1 MATPDGRLGGESG
14 ADGSSVTLSLDT
26 SGTSS
31 AFTWAKGQWAPFRQL
46 PLAKKTQGVCA
57 RPGLEVPAARGLAED
72 RPAPG
77 ALAAP
82 GGAAAAGGGAGG
94 LAGPGAVVE
103 GDVTPLGPAG
113 GGLAAVG
120 AVSLAGAP
128 VAAAFVAN
136 AAPLVGGRGPGGPD
150 VSSRGA
156 PALSELPLLPATLC
170 RLAVS
175 AARRRAPRLGAQQHI
190 APTSLLPPDAAT
202 RFVNR
207 LFLPIAMAAATSR
220 ARERQR

>member
-14 ADGSSVTLSLDT
+14 ASGSSWTFSLET
-26 SGTSS
+26 SGSSS

-72 RPAPG
+72 RPAPV

-113 GGLAAVG
+113 GGLAVVLAASVAG
-120 AVSLAGAP
+120 GPVATAFCAAGA
-128 VAAAFVAN
+128 AAAPGTRVVVA
-136 AAPLVGGRGPGGPD
+136 G
-150 VSSRGA
+150 
-156 PALSELPLLPATLC
+156 
-170 RLAVS
+170 VS
-175 AARRRAPRLGAQQHI
+175 ASAAIIAPRL
-190 APTSLLPPDAAT
+190 APANPGTSKLS
-202 RFVNR
+202 FH
-207 LFLPIAMAAATSR
+207 
-220 ARERQR
+220 

>member
-14 ADGSSVTLSLDT
+14 ASGSSLTVNEET
-26 SGTSS
+26 SGKSS

-57 RPGLEVPAARGLAED
+57 RPGLEVPAARGLA
-72 RPAPG
+72 AP
-77 ALAAP
+77 LDW
-82 GGAAAAGGGAGG
+82 AAAGGGAGG

-136 AAPLVGGRGPGGPD
+136 AAPLVGGGGPGGPD
-150 VSSRGA
+150 VSASAAIIAVQLAQPLQA
-156 PALSELPLLPATLC
+156 PQSQNSSPARASPAEAFGTS
-170 RLAVS
+170 RLALEPIQIQKLQNEL
-175 AARRRAPRLGAQQHI
+175 AACKTLGLYSKQRRGCRP
-190 APTSLLPPDAAT
+190 
-202 RFVNR
+202 
-207 LFLPIAMAAATSR
+207 
-220 ARERQR
+220 

>member
-14 ADGSSVTLSLDT
+14 ADGSSLTLSLDT

-72 RPAPG
+72 RPAPV

-113 GGLAAVG
+113 GGLAVG
-120 AVSLAGAP
+120 QLALERRLQLRLLP
-128 VAAAFVAN
+128 T
-136 AAPLVGGRGPGGPD
+136 PHDLVGGRGPGGPD
-150 VSSRGA
+150 VSASA
-156 PALSELPLLPATLC
+156 AIIAVQLAATFAKLLQSQNSSPARASSAEAGR
-170 RLAVS
+170 RLALES
-175 AARRRAPRLGAQQHI
+175 IQIQHLQNELAACKTLG
-190 APTSLLPPDAAT
+190 
-202 RFVNR
+202 
-207 LFLPIAMAAATSR
+207 LPIAKQHRGWHALR
-220 ARERQR
+220 

>member
-1 MATPDGRLGGESG
+1 M
-14 ADGSSVTLSLDT
+14 
-26 SGTSS
+26 
-31 AFTWAKGQWAPFRQL
+31 WAKGQWAPFRQL

-72 RPAPG
+72 RPAPV

-113 GGLAAVG
+113 GGLAAVT
-120 AVSLAGAP
+120 VAGAP

-136 AAPLVGGRGPGGPD
+136 TESLVGSGCWGGP
-150 VSSRGA
+150 
-156 PALSELPLLPATLC
+156 
-170 RLAVS
+170 AVS
-175 AARRRAPRLGAQQHI
+175 A
-190 APTSLLPPDAAT
+190 SAAI
-202 RFVNR
+202 FAVSS
-207 LFLPIAMAAATSR
+207 P
-220 ARERQR
+220 Q

>member
-14 ADGSSVTLSLDT
+14 ADGSSWMFSLLT
-26 SGTSS
+26 SGGSS
-31 AFTWAKGQWAPFRQL
+31 ALIWAKGQWAPFRQL

-72 RPAPG
+72 RPAPV

-113 GGLAAVG
+113 GGLAAVW

-136 AAPLVGGRGPGGPD
+136 AAPLVGGWGPGGPD
-150 VSSRGA
+150 VSA
-156 PALSELPLLPATLC
+156 
-170 RLAVS
+170 S
-175 AARRRAPRLGAQQHI
+175 AAIIAVQLAATFASSCKAKIALPHAPRPRRLS
-190 APTSLLPPDAAT
+190 APVASPWSRSKSTNRKTS
-202 RFVNR
+202 
-207 LFLPIAMAAATSR
+207 
-220 ARERQR
+220 

>member
-14 ADGSSVTLSLDT
+14 ASSVTLSVDT

-72 RPAPG
+72 RPAPV
-77 ALAAP
+77 ALTAP

-113 GGLAAVG
+113 GGLAGVW

-136 AAPLVGGRGPGGPD
+136 AAPLVGGGGPAGPD
-150 VSSRGA
+150 VSASA
-156 PALSELPLLPATLC
+156 AIIAVQLAASFAKLLQSQNSSPARASPAEAFGTS
-170 RLAVS
+170 RLAWEPIRIQKLQNEL
-175 AARRRAPRLGAQQHI
+175 AACKTLG
-190 APTSLLPPDAAT
+190 
-202 RFVNR
+202 
-207 LFLPIAMAAATSR
+207 LPIAK
-220 ARERQR
+220 

>member
-14 ADGSSVTLSLDT
+14 ASSLTLSWET

-57 RPGLEVPAARGLAED
+57 RPGLEVPAARGLA
-72 RPAPG
+72 AP
-77 ALAAP
+77 LDW
-82 GGAAAAGGGAGG
+82 AAAGGGAGG

-113 GGLAAVG
+113 GGLAAVW

-136 AAPLVGGRGPGGPD
+136 AAPLVGGWGPGGPD
-150 VSSRGA
+150 VSA
-156 PALSELPLLPATLC
+156 
-170 RLAVS
+170 S
-175 AARRRAPRLGAQQHI
+175 AAIIAVQLAATFASSCKAKIALPHAPRPRRLS
-190 APTSLLPPDAAT
+190 APVASPW
-202 RFVNR
+202 
-207 LFLPIAMAAATSR
+207 SR
-220 ARERQR
+220 